1 MGLWSWL
8 KDRGTDIEESRIGG
22 AILGMEPS
30 IGMATGGEGVQFQAG
45 LGQGPGA
52 PLATYDVGQ
61 AGQAGQAGQGRDWGG
76 AFMSLLPA
84 LAQGVGTYQQFG
96 REEKDRERMAD
107 AQKRANLVNLVAGR
121 NVMSPEY
128 TPSKVGGL
136 EKLAKV
142 GGQVLQVGQ
151 QQRALADQAKLRD
164 LQIKAAR
171 GNVAAQ
177 ADLAKKRGLELRA
190 GEATDAARAA
200 YYGDTTAAPE
210 GDSLQAAPLETQ
222 RLDQQG
228 DIPESFRAITGY
240 GQSPE
245 TQPAE
250 KPALPVDPTADFTP
264 ALPVDPT
271 AGFSPR
277 QIGLYQEELARLG
290 NVQTKRERE
299 KNLYNLQTEA
309 ARANIDLTKIKTVH
323 QKALSEMADTKA
335 VLAIASSFG
344 AVNPGLS
351 KDEFFNSPIVA
362 KAGAGRPLTAEQESA
377 MYATYK
383 VAERDQNLALSK
395 AARER
400 RANFQDNMRKEEMV
414 KARADMMRAWSMMQD
429 GVKVGS
435 GFGDVQL
442 MKMLARLQDPDSV
455 VREAEYKTLAE
466 AVSIFEQAQVIP
478 AGVLEGAK
486 LTNEGRARI
495 LRLGMLAYQERMAE
509 IDSLAEAYTASEL
522 GVPIANAS
530 PEQLQFFKL
539 ASDPFRMPPI
549 DENKVRQLGLVGKRA
564 LLSSLDRSAE
574 EQREAAGLA
583 PVADIE
589 EQDLL
594 RALKERTSAAAQEA
608 SRESWGPWAGMVPGQ
623 NLPYQRPQV
632 TPKFGAVGRVQAY
645 PGRPY

>member
-1 MGLWSWL
+1 
-8 KDRGTDIEESRIGG
+8 
-22 AILGMEPS
+22 
-30 IGMATGGEGVQFQAG
+30 
-45 LGQGPGA
+45 
-52 PLATYDVGQ
+52 
-61 AGQAGQAGQGRDWGG
+61 
-76 AFMSLLPA
+76 
-84 LAQGVGTYQQFG
+84 
-96 REEKDRERMAD
+96 
-107 AQKRANLVNLVAGR
+107 
-121 NVMSPEY
+121 
-128 TPSKVGGL
+128 
-136 EKLAKV
+136 
-142 GGQVLQVGQ
+142 
-151 QQRALADQAKLRD
+151 
-164 LQIKAAR
+164 
-171 GNVAAQ
+171 
-177 ADLAKKRGLELRA
+177 
-190 GEATDAARAA
+190 
-200 YYGDTTAAPE
+200 
-210 GDSLQAAPLETQ
+210 
-222 RLDQQG
+222 
-228 DIPESFRAITGY
+228 
-240 GQSPE
+240 
-245 TQPAE
+245 
-250 KPALPVDPTADFTP
+250 
-264 ALPVDPT
+264 
-271 AGFSPR
+271 
-277 QIGLYQEELARLG
+277 
-290 NVQTKRERE
+290 
-299 KNLYNLQTEA
+299 
-309 ARANIDLTKIKTVH
+309 
-323 QKALSEMADTKA
+323 
-335 VLAIASSFG
+335 
-344 AVNPGLS
+344 
-351 KDEFFNSPIVA
+351 
-362 KAGAGRPLTAEQESA
+362 

-395 AARER
+395 AARDR
-400 RANFQDNMRKEEMV
+400 RQNFQDNMRKEEMV

-442 MKMLARLQDPDSV
+442 MKMLARLQDPGSV
-455 VREAEYKTLAE
+455 VREAEYKTLAD
-466 AVSIFEQAQVIP
+466 AVSIFEQAKVIP

>member
-1 MGLWSWL
+1 MSEA
-8 KDRGTDIEESRIGG
+8 RGKSYISG
-22 AILGMEPS
+22 ADSHVELVAKFGRDEADKIIAHREAEVARRSVDPF
-30 IGMATGGEGVQFQAG
+30 TTQ
-45 LGQGPGA
+45 PGA
-52 PLATYDVGQ
+52 
-61 AGQAGQAGQGRDWGG
+61 
-76 AFMSLLPA
+76 
-84 LAQGVGTYQQFG
+84 
-96 REEKDRERMAD
+96 
-107 AQKRANLVNLVAGR
+107 
-121 NVMSPEY
+121 
-128 TPSKVGGL
+128 
-136 EKLAKV
+136 
-142 GGQVLQVGQ
+142 
-151 QQRALADQAKLRD
+151 
-164 LQIKAAR
+164 
-171 GNVAAQ
+171 
-177 ADLAKKRGLELRA
+177 
-190 GEATDAARAA
+190 
-200 YYGDTTAAPE
+200 
-210 GDSLQAAPLETQ
+210 
-222 RLDQQG
+222 
-228 DIPESFRAITGY
+228 ESA
-240 GQSPE
+240 
-245 TQPAE
+245 
-250 KPALPVDPTADFTP
+250 V
-264 ALPVDPT
+264 PVDPT
-271 AGFSPR
+271 AGFDSR
-277 QIGLYQEELARLG
+277 ERGIYQEELARLG
-290 NVQTKRERE
+290 NEQTKRERE
-299 KNLYNLQTEA
+299 GKLYNLQTEA
-309 ARANIDLTKIKTVH
+309 ARANIDLTKIKTAH
-323 QKALSEMADTKA
+323 QEILSKMPDTKA

-362 KAGAGRPLTAEQESA
+362 KAGAARPLTAEQELA

-395 AARER
+395 AARDR
-400 RANFQDNMRKEEMV
+400 RQNFQDNMRKEEMV

-442 MKMLARLQDPDSV
+442 MKMLARLQDPGSV

-466 AVSIFEQAQVIP
+466 AVSIFEQAKVIP

-594 RALKERTSAAAQEA
+594 RELKERTRAAAQEA